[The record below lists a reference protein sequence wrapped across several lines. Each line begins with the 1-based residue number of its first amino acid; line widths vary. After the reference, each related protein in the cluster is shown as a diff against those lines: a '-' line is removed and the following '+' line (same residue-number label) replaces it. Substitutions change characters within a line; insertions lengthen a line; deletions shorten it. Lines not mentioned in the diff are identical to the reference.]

1 MMQIIRVGSHT
12 SRFTL
17 SMADSQASERA
28 TRASNRGPMV
38 RATGMMAPRN
48 RVRLMPYLRMT
59 SPMVSVEPLEVG
71 CRWFL

>member
-1 MMQIIRVGSHT
+1 MMQIIRVGSQT

-48 RVRLMPYLRMT
+48 R
-59 SPMVSVEPLEVG
+59 SD
-71 CRWFL
+71 